1 VFSLV
6 DWVLLRPLPYPSPDE
21 LVKVHPLA
29 RGAAPTPGNLTHAE
43 FERASMSASF
53 ASSVAVTTSS
63 RVLSAPGIEPAHI
76 VVGRISGDLF
86 RTFGVSPVLGR
97 AITAAEIAGG
107 LSAAVISDDLWRQ
120 RFLAD
125 PNAMTRVVTLD
136 GRPHTIVGVMPAKRG
151 YPSDVDLWRPIT
163 GDEREDNDR
172 EYVMIARLAGGATVQ
187 RANVEL
193 AAQSLAVDDL
203 QRSDAADVQA
213 ALIGLLA
220 STAIVLVIACA
231 NVAALLGACAAD
243 RFSELAVRRAL
254 GATHRRV
261 RQQLVTETVL
271 LVTIGGA
278 AGLAFGRWLLNAVV
292 TIAPTG
298 VPRLSELAI
307 DTRIVG
313 AGVAVTLMAAF
324 IVAAL
329 GARFAAAP
337 ESRSAMMTRLSTR
350 STASTRGR
358 RTVVAMQSALAVVLT
373 VGAGL
378 LARSVQQSLVVDHGL
393 RTDHLL
399 AVELTL
405 RGRAAGDSQQLFHE
419 LIGSAQSLPGV
430 SSAAI
435 ALLLPTRVAGPRT
448 QVHLSGDAPGVTTPV
463 TLRPVTPRYFETAGI
478 PITSGRDFN
487 AQDSRLASRVGLVNK
502 AFVRDVFKGST
513 AVGARVTTS
522 FADGELSIVGEV
534 ADVTPGGV
542 GDRPALY
549 VSTEQTPLGGG
560 VLLIRTRD
568 SVQTIVPQL
577 RERLRSAAPALPLD
591 RIHDVSQLLAADGT
605 PTRFNMTLASAFAL
619 LAVILAAIGVY
630 GLTAGEV
637 IARWRELAVRLALGA
652 TRHEAFWT
660 IIGPSV
666 TAVSIG
672 VVIGIAAAFVTARWI
687 QSLLHGVGPAD
698 PVTFIAAPILLVI
711 VGLTGATAAAL
722 KVLKADPATTLR
734 AE

>member
-1 VFSLV
+1 MFADLKARLRALIRHSTVERELDAELQFHLERQIEQFMNAGLDREEARRRARVVFGGLDQIKEECRDARGTRFVEELWRDVHYGVRMMRRRALSSVAAIATVAVGIGVNAAVFSLV

-187 RANVEL
+187 RANVE
-193 AAQSLAVDDL
+193 
-203 QRSDAADVQA
+203 
-213 ALIGLLA
+213 
-220 STAIVLVIACA
+220 
-231 NVAALLGACAAD
+231 
-243 RFSELAVRRAL
+243 
-254 GATHRRV
+254 
-261 RQQLVTETVL
+261 
-271 LVTIGGA
+271 
-278 AGLAFGRWLLNAVV
+278 
-292 TIAPTG
+292 
-298 VPRLSELAI
+298 
-307 DTRIVG
+307 
-313 AGVAVTLMAAF
+313 
-324 IVAAL
+324 
-329 GARFAAAP
+329 
-337 ESRSAMMTRLSTR
+337 
-350 STASTRGR
+350 
-358 RTVVAMQSALAVVLT
+358 
-373 VGAGL
+373 
-378 LARSVQQSLVVDHGL
+378 
-393 RTDHLL
+393 
-399 AVELTL
+399 
-405 RGRAAGDSQQLFHE
+405 
-419 LIGSAQSLPGV
+419 
-430 SSAAI
+430 
-435 ALLLPTRVAGPRT
+435 
-448 QVHLSGDAPGVTTPV
+448 
-463 TLRPVTPRYFETAGI
+463 
-478 PITSGRDFN
+478 
-487 AQDSRLASRVGLVNK
+487 
-502 AFVRDVFKGST
+502 
-513 AVGARVTTS
+513 
-522 FADGELSIVGEV
+522 
-534 ADVTPGGV
+534 
-542 GDRPALY
+542 Y

-560 VLLIRTRD
+560 VLLIRTRG

-630 GLTAGEV
+630 ALTAGEV

-672 VVIGIAAAFVTARWI
+672 VVIGIAASFVTARWI